1 MSQQDAPRGG
11 LRAVTRDVVRQRLSD
26 VAIDLFAERGFEGV
40 TVEQVAAA
48 AGVSTRSVHRYFP
61 AKEDMV
67 VGTLTDYGERVAEA
81 FAARTTDERAIK
93 SLHAAYSTMLGTR
106 AQTDRDKIAIRLLSS
121 TPSLRARN
129 FEKHLQWAEL
139 LTPVVAHRLNGDHAL
154 IRAKVIVQASLC
166 AFDVALATWA
176 ETDEMQGLQEILS
189 TTFGALE
196 S

>member
-1 MSQQDAPRGG
+1 MSHQDTPRGG

-26 VAIDLFAERGFEGV
+26 VAVDLFAERGFEGV

-48 AGVSTRSVHRYFP
+48 AGVSARSVHRYFP

-67 VGTLTDYGERVAEA
+67 IGTLADYGERVAEA
-81 FAARTTDERAIK
+81 FAARTTDERAIE
-93 SLHAAYSTMLGTR
+93 SLYAAYATMLSTR
-106 AQTDRDKIAIRLLSS
+106 EQTDRDKIAIRLLSS

-129 FEKHLQWAEL
+129 FEKHLQWAEI
-139 LTPVVAHRLNGDHAL
+139 LTPIVAQRLHGNHAL
-154 IRAKVIVQASLC
+154 LRAKVIVQASLC

-189 TTFGALE
+189 ATFGALGP
-196 S
+196 